1 MYFYNFHIADFNA
14 ATRHLTHLERAF
26 YRDLIDMYYDTEKA
40 ITGDLPKLERLLL
53 VKTDDEKQALQ
64 SVLDE
69 FFVIKTDEHGKSHYH
84 NKRIDR
90 ELGIGERM
98 PWHKWKYVRMRVFQ
112 RDNFTCV
119 YCGVKNAQLECD
131 HILPISK
138 GGSDDIDNL
147 ATACKSCNCSKNN
160 KLLEDWLK

>member
-1 MYFYNFHIADFNA
+1 MHFYNFNIKDYRAKTAHLSPVEHYIYRSLLDWYYLTERPFPCDITYIA
-14 ATRHLTHLERAF
+14 R
-26 YRDLIDMYYDTEKA
+26 K
-40 ITGDLPKLERLLL
+40 LLL
-53 VKTDDEKQALQ
+53 SSDDEMQALQ
-64 SVLDE
+64 NVLDE
-69 FFVIKTDEHGKSHYH
+69 FFVIKTDEHGKSRYH

-98 PWHKWKYVRMRVFQ
+98 PWHKWKYIRMRVFQ

-119 YCGVKNAQLECD
+119 YCGAKNVQLECD

-138 GGSDDIDNL
+138 GGSDDINNL